1 MKNAL
6 IDTGVW
12 YGVFD
17 NRDTWYNKKEAQE
30 KTEYFDLLS
39 LVLPW
44 PIVYE
49 TLRTRFVKNQAAL
62 LHFEKFLK
70 APNIIYLDDTK
81 YRDDAFDLSL
91 ESSLRRGR
99 PLSMVD
105 CLLRLVIDDP
115 KIKINYL
122 LTFNPGDF
130 VDACIRNRVEIL

>member
-1 MKNAL
+1 MEYAL
-6 IDTGVW
+6 VDTGVW
-12 YGVFD
+12 YGIFD
-17 NRDTWYNKKEAQE
+17 NRDQRYKEANE
-30 KTEYFDLLS
+30 KADFFEFFS

-44 PIVYE
+44 PTVYE

-62 LHFEKFLK
+62 QQFEKFLK
-70 APNIIYLDDTK
+70 APNIIYLDDMK
-81 YRDDAFDLSL
+81 YREEAFDLSL

-115 KIKINYL
+115 NVKINYL

-130 VDACIRNRVEIL
+130 VDACHRNRVEIL